1 VQAPLTLR
9 SYEKLKKLFADKDGN
24 LSIPARLAA
33 GAGAACFSTVVRGCR
48 AACEQRSLPP
58 QVTYP
63 LDIIRFR
70 MAVDPTLN
78 TIPQVIRSVIR
89 DEGVWAFYKGLLP
102 SCVGIAPYSSI
113 NFAAFDLCARRG
125 AGAPAHPPAAGSRR
139 PCLRRW
145 VATARPSS
153 SAPSPPPP
161 WCAAAGRLHAAAALT
176 PRRRRRAA
184 ATRWTPSG
192 GRCR

>member
-1 VQAPLTLR
+1 MRALALT
-9 SYEKLKKLFADKDGN
+9 
-24 LSIPARLAA
+24 
-33 GAGAACFSTVVRGCR
+33 
-48 AACEQRSLPP
+48 PP

-113 NFAAFDLCARRG
+113 NFAAFDLCAPCARRG
-125 AGAPAHPPAAGSRR
+125 RPRSPARR
-139 PCLRRW
+139 RLKKALPEELGGNS
-145 VATARPSS
+145 TAIFVCSF
-153 SAPSPPPP
+153 
-161 WCAAAGRLHAAAALT
+161 AAAALVRRRRARLHAAAALT
-176 PRRRRRAA
+176 PRRRRRAG
-184 ATRWTPSG
+184 ATLWTPSG